1 MSEYEKLEI
10 DVILFENADVITNSV
25 DGEVDTDMMS

>member
-10 DVILFENADVITNSV
+10 DVILFENSDVITNSV
-25 DGEVDTDMMS
+25 DGEVDTDPMS